1 MKRSFT
7 LLAFGLIAGTSVF
20 ASVKSNDTVQQHL
33 KAKMELM
40 EKHISQLQQ
49 QIKTLETVQ
58 SNNQAQLKALQQ
70 TIAQPRTKQLVIDR
84 RGSKQAWFK

>member
-20 ASVKSNDTVQQHL
+20 ASVKSNDSVQQHL
-33 KAKMELM
+33 KSKMELM

-49 QIKTLETVQ
+49 QIKTLETAQ
-58 SNNQAQLKALQQ
+58 SNNQAELKALQQ